1 MSDCAT
7 INPWPILLIAGTV
20 GFICGLL
27 AYRWRVVKELDRAQ
41 RLADS
46 VKRQLR
52 RVEAELLR
60 SAGRSS
66 SEPAAPSVDAQR
78 TERPASPGDALASQ
92 PSKWRYHL

>member
-1 MSDCAT
+1 MNHPELNA
-7 INPWPILLIAGTV
+7 WPILIVVFNLGL
-20 GFICGLL
+20 ICGYLL
-27 AYRWRVVKELDRAQ
+27 HRWRVAKTLDRAE
-41 RLADS
+41 RLAES
-46 VKRQLR
+46 VKRQMI

-66 SEPAAPSVDAQR
+66 REPAAPSVDAQR